1 MSYTFIMK
9 LYKKLQIISL
19 VVIVAGLC
27 LLAPLTYY
35 WAQQKIAMSQPPKVN
50 VPAVAPKPPQKPNVV
65 SGEPTEIKI
74 PSVFNMDLTVVPGYY
89 NKATGE
95 WNLSL
100 TEAQYA
106 VPSVLPNNYSGN
118 TLIYGH
124 YRPEVFAYLHLIKPG
139 AIAQIITSNG
149 YTFTYTFQNSQA
161 FDPTDTSIFLYQGPP
176 RLTIQTCSGS
186 LFQHRQMYYFKYD
199 GYTKNS

>member
-1 MSYTFIMK
+1 MK
-9 LYKKLQIISL
+9 RYKKVQFTSFVFIA
-19 VVIVAGLC
+19 AGL
-27 LLAPLTYY
+27 LLLIPLTYY
-35 WAQQKIAMSQPPKVN
+35 WAQQKIAMASPPKVY
-50 VPAVAPKPPQKPNVV
+50 VPAIAPKPPQKPNVV
-65 SGEPTEIKI
+65 SGMPDEIRI
-74 PSVFNMDLTVVPGYY
+74 PSVFNMDLKVIPGYY
-89 NKATGE
+89 DKTTGE
-95 WNLSL
+95 WTLTL

-139 AIAQIITSNG
+139 AIAQVVTTNG
-149 YTFTYTFQNSQA
+149 YTFTYTYESSQA
-161 FDPTDTSIFLYQGPP
+161 FSPEDTSIFLYQGPP

-186 LFQHRQMYYFKYD
+186 FFQHRQMYYFKYD